1 MLLRQKT
8 RVDLVRAFIQSSAPT
23 SLVTEEGLP
32 VLVPSSLL
40 TLFSP
45 LLAELLDLPPCISTS
60 IILPDTNIK
69 TLSLLLDLIKDGK
82 SSQDFGSIQSIQE
95 LAGSL
100 GIDLRNVNVSSGT
113 EPLAGKDLTGGSR
126 QQTTLP
132 VISRSE
138 KAATKVKPTKNP
150 KKVTKAKNK
159 TALLSNI
166 KEEKSEENSGEKN
179 SSFNYKC
186 QICEKTF
193 NGITPLGFHY
203 CKHFFKDLQSLNFQD
218 FVDGNNCIKCNR
230 TFPDK
235 KAILCHV
242 GVKHKYI
249 NYVLTA
255 NGLSKIPLGSEDPPA
270 INTPRGISIKKE
282 RAGVVLS
289 DPGTNSAKKPKKHSV
304 RVNLSGS
311 ASKSRNCKEVKE
323 IKVCEI
329 CDKEQENMSKVKW
342 N

>member
-1 MLLRQKT
+1 MLLKQKT
-8 RVDLVRAFIQSSAPT
+8 QVDLVSAIIQRSSPT

-32 VLVPSSLL
+32 VIVPSSLL

-45 LLAELLDLPPCISTS
+45 LLAELLNLPPCTTTS

-69 TLSLLLDLIKDGK
+69 TLSLLLDLIRDGK
-82 SSQDFGSIQSIQE
+82 SSQDFISIQSIQD

-100 GIDLRNVNVSSGT
+100 GIDLRNVNVSTGT
-113 EPLAGKDLTGGSR
+113 EPQASR
-126 QQTTLP
+126 QLRTAP
-132 VISRSE
+132 VIPRTE
-138 KAATKVKPTKNP
+138 KVATKLKPAPIKNP
-150 KKVTKAKNK
+150 KKVVKAKNK
-159 TALLSNI
+159 TSLLSNI
-166 KEEKSEENSGEKN
+166 KKEKSEESSGEKN
-179 SSFNYKC
+179 TSYNC

-193 NGITPLGFHY
+193 NGINPLGFHY

-218 FVDGNNCIKCNR
+218 FVDGNNCTKCNR

-342 N
+342 NYNHH